1 MKIWIIIAIIAFF
14 VGVFINTIQDMCRST
29 DIYAKRR
36 AKELAQLE
44 AELEKKNKQRTNNHS

>member
-1 MKIWIIIAIIAFF
+1 MKIWIIVAIIVFF
-14 VGVFINTIQDMCRST
+14 IGVFINTIKDMCRST

-44 AELEKKNKQRTNNHS
+44 AELEKKNKQNTHDNL